1 MILYCVRHGETLA
14 NASGRIQGQTDS
26 PLSELGRRQCQAVA
40 ESLVGQPIEV
50 VYASPL
56 QRALDSAT
64 CVAER
69 LGVTLHVEPRLM
81 EIHAG
86 VFQGLS
92 WPEIESRYPAEAAR
106 WKSHDPDFRIPQGE
120 SRRELMRR
128 AGDAFAAVRE
138 AGHAQAV
145 IVAHGGSLAAAF
157 KALLG
162 VPAERNPF
170 NFYNGSISRIAWEKE
185 VKLVTFNQ
193 LEHLHGLVGGSGDL

>member
-26 PLSELGRRQCQAVA
+26 PLSDLGRRQCQAVA
-40 ESLVGQPIEV
+40 ESLAGLPIEA
-50 VYASPL
+50 VYSSPL
-56 QRALDSAT
+56 QRALDSAR

-86 VFQGLS
+86 VFQGLT
-92 WPEIESRYPAEAAR
+92 WPEIETRYAAEAVR

-128 AGDAFAAVRE
+128 AAEAFATVRE
-138 AGHAQAV
+138 AGHSQAV

-170 NFYNGSISRIAWEKE
+170 SFYNGSISRIAWEKE
-185 VKLVTFNQ
+185 VKLLTVNQ
-193 LEHLHGLVGGSGDL
+193 LEHLQGLVGGSGDL